1 MDHCTSM
8 PVLNL
13 TQDRVMGG
21 EADEETDDGQDP
33 ITEVTVPD
41 EPPKQD

>member
-8 PVLNL
+8 PVLNV

-21 EADEETDDGQDP
+21 EADEETDGQDP